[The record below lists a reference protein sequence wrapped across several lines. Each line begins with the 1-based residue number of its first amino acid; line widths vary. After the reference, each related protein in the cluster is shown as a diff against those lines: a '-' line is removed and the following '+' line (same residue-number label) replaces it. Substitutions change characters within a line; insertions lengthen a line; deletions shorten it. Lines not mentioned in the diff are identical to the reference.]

1 MIVLTHTIRHLS
13 GWLGERWG
21 GAWPLMRS
29 PRDRFTLIALRVR
42 SRIIARSNSAKTEA
56 ICAIARPYAW
66 VISKPSPMDTSWMPP
81 VSVFLVKGTALRAQF
96 CPPLPNRLQGRLHR
110 QELLLVL
117 EQLLLLLD
125 ARHLA
130 AHTGNGLLRHPVELR
145 QAGPLLWNF

>member
-66 VISKPSPMDTSWMPP
+66 VISKPSPMDTSWMPRL
-81 VSVFLVKGTALRAQF
+81 SKSSITLAASATDRKSRSSFRHDHDGLAFLCGGEELAARGTAR
-96 CPPLPNRLQGRLHR
+96 
-110 QELLLVL
+110 
-117 EQLLLLLD
+117 
-125 ARHLA
+125 
-130 AHTGNGLLRHPVELR
+130 
-145 QAGPLLWNF
+145 